1 MRFLAPL
8 IITLALSAILYKTRE
23 VFPLVEYEFIRG
35 LRPATREPVPVVIGP
50 RNEPEFADVAPG
62 VNIIVV

>member
-8 IITLALSAILYKTRE
+8 LITLALSAILYKTRE

-35 LRPATREPVPVVIGP
+35 LRPATKENVPVVIGP
-50 RNEPEFADVAPG
+50 RNEPEFADVAPRI
-62 VNIIVV
+62 NIIVV